1 MTGGEAVFPPLCAG
15 RLAVSFGPMCCVVM
29 ELFLHPGCVPFTV
42 ALGFLLFLCL
52 YQIGS
57 LVLGLGLPGAVEA
70 PDLPDLPENGLSVCL
85 DWLNLG
91 RVPIIVAL
99 ILFSWV
105 FAALGLVVQNM
116 LNGALGF
123 MLPVW
128 IAVPAAGAVSL
139 VLMHWLIPPIAAILP
154 KDDKRHR
161 RRLCRPHRGHHHRRG
176 DRRATGGGAGTGP
189 FRAGSLP
196 PSDSG
201 PQRGE
206 PLRRGGGSHCGETR
220 APPHRHP

>member
-1 MTGGEAVFPPLCAG
+1 
-15 RLAVSFGPMCCVVM
+15 M

-154 KDDKRHR
+154 KDETSAIDEDYVGRTAVITIGVATAERPAEARARDRFGRDRYLQVIPDLSGESLSAGEEVLIVAKRG
-161 RRLCRPHRGHHHRRG
+161 RLHTAIRKDG
-176 DRRATGGGAGTGP
+176 
-189 FRAGSLP
+189 
-196 PSDSG
+196 
-201 PQRGE
+201 
-206 PLRRGGGSHCGETR
+206 
-220 APPHRHP
+220 